1 MINTGTRQNP
11 SYVPV
16 EACVVDPGQT
26 FGAKVGPYQTKEML
40 SFSVGLRKPG
50 HNALSIVTKGVDL
63 LGLDG
68 TNQTLV
74 R

>member
-16 EACVVDPGQT
+16 EACVVEPGQT
-26 FGAKVGPYQTKEML
+26 FGSKVGPFQTREML
-40 SFSVGLRKPG
+40 SFSVGGRKPG
-50 HNALSIVTKGVDL
+50 QNAHSIVTKGVNL